1 MVKVKNLKKL
11 KWCLHNY
18 CTGKITQK
26 RAAKYLGITPR
37 RFRQL
42 LKEYKKTGTIPKIGL
57 NLGRPRREISDE
69 WKDLVKLEYGK
80 YKLNALY
87 LEKVIYAKH
96 KIRIPDN
103 TIHKIMLKKGFAKRK
118 KNKRKTGKPWIR
130 YERKYSLS
138 AVHLDWYDSKVNGK
152 QVCVVLDDASRK
164 VLSWGNFTMPR
175 QKIR

>member
-11 KWCLHNY
+11 RWCLHKY
-18 CTGKITQK
+18 YTGEITQK
-26 RAAKYLGITPR
+26 WAAKYLGITPR
-37 RFRQL
+37 RFRQV
-42 LKEYKKTGTIPKIGL
+42 LKEYKKTGTIPKICL

-96 KIRIPDN
+96 KIRISHN
-103 TIHKIMLKKGFAKRK
+103 TIHKIRLKKGFAKRQK
-118 KNKRKTGKPWIR
+118 KRKTGKPWIR